1 MSRRKRTK
9 RWLREHESDAFVQS
23 AKRAGYRSRA
33 AYKLIQLHERDRLF
47 RPGGVVVD
55 LGAAPGGWSQ
65 VAAERVRPSGRV
77 VALDRLAMA
86 PLPGV
91 AFVEGDFLDAGVA
104 GRLRE
109 ILGEAR
115 ADIVMSDMA
124 PNLSG
129 IRDADQARALE
140 LALAALEFAEGVI
153 KPSGTF
159 LVKTFQGDALE
170 GLLQEARPRFSSL
183 VTRKPGASR
192 DRSSEVYV
200 LARGYGV

>member
-9 RWLREHESDAFVQS
+9 RWLREHGRDPFVQS

-33 AYKLIQLHERDRLF
+33 AYKLLQLDQRDRLF

-65 VAAERVRPSGRV
+65 VAAERVGESGKV
-77 VALDRLAMA
+77 VALDRLVMA

-91 AFVEGDFLDAGVA
+91 VFVEGDFLEAGVA
-104 GRLRE
+104 DRVAQV
-109 ILGEAR
+109 LGAAR

-140 LALAALEFAEGVI
+140 LALGALAFAERVI
-153 KPSGTF
+153 KPSGTL
-159 LVKTFQGDALE
+159 LVKTFQGEALE
-170 GLLQEARPRFSSL
+170 ALMNEARPKFATL